1 MTGSAPDRGHSGSR
15 SARAG
20 DTPWQVDILLAEGF
34 VLTEFSAVVEPLRL
48 ANRVLAQPP
57 FSWTLRSAN
66 GGTVGCRAGATVQT
80 EKFAVRPQ
88 ADCVFVLG
96 NSDPDC
102 AALSLGPLISNYRGR
117 GAKIYLLAEAASR
130 YIRDHARDGRQHTT
144 HWENATL
151 LRERSGLFDA
161 NFALASED
169 GQVVTCAGM
178 GATVDIVLAMIGQVT
193 SAAAQMTVA
202 NILLHEKVRD
212 YGSLQPFSGVKPT
225 ITGDADLDQAIRI
238 MQDHVEEP
246 LPIGEI
252 VDHLGISTRS
262 LERKFKTFLGTTPNG
277 FYREMRLSKAN
288 NLLLNTT
295 LSVREIG
302 LACGFSNGFST
313 LYKAFFGVT
322 PLNLRKSR
330 RDSAGLRPSERHAS
344 PDPRP
349 E

>member
-1 MTGSAPDRGHSGSR
+1 MNGSAPDPRDIPPQETGAGHG
-15 SARAG
+15 
-20 DTPWQVDILLAEGF
+20 PWQVDILLAEGF
-34 VLTEFSAVVEPLRL
+34 VLTEFSAVIEPLRL

-57 FSWTLRSAN
+57 FQWTLRSAA
-66 GGTVGCRAGATVQT
+66 GGKVGCRAGAVVETDPFVP
-80 EKFAVRPQ
+80 RPD

-102 AALSLGPLISNYRGR
+102 PALSLGPEIATYRTR
-117 GAKIYLLAEAASR
+117 GAKVYLLAEAASR
-130 YIRDHARDGRQHTT
+130 YIRDHASDGRLHTT

-178 GATVDIVLAMIGQVT
+178 GATVDVVLTLIGQLT
-193 SAAAQMTVA
+193 TAAAQMTVA

-225 ITGDADLDQAIRI
+225 ITGDADLDQAIRV
-238 MQDHVEEP
+238 MQDHIEDP
-246 LPIGEI
+246 LPINEI

-262 LERKFKTFLGTTPNG
+262 LERKFKTYLGTTPNG
-277 FYREMRLSKAN
+277 FYREMRLNKAN

-295 LSVREIG
+295 MSVREIG

-313 LYKAFFGVT
+313 LYKAFFGIT
-322 PLNLRKSR
+322 PLSLRKSR
-330 RDSAGLRPSERHAS
+330 LENGRAPGGGRRGG
-344 PDPRP
+344 
-349 E
+349 